1 MVDNANTSSV
11 NNLNNN
17 SKFPIITFKKCVEA
31 DCFYGQK
38 TYRWNP
44 KTRDFIYCKKNG
56 NYIIDLNKTIDKLN
70 IAFNAIKEIV
80 KKNGKVLFVCTK
92 KQLKDSIIESALRS
106 ESFYVVNR
114 WLGGILTN
122 FRTIQNRI
130 QHLKNLER
138 IESNCLDKMNKK
150 EISNLKKEKNR
161 LLKNLKGIK
170 DMRHLPQAIFVVDPE
185 KDKKVIN
192 EANKLKIDVFAIVNT
207 NNDPS
212 SIQFPIPANNYLSK
226 SIKLILDV
234 FTDAIVEAKGG
245 TTIIAYNSGKKDE
258 VVMKDVVNLINK
270 RFLEKKMLKKNKT
283 SNGEENKEDLD
294 NNEKNKSS
302 KSKKDNSLV
311 QKEQED
317 KV

>member
-1 MVDNANTSSV
+1 MIDNTNTSNVDNSI
-11 NNLNNN
+11 NN
-17 SKFPIITFKKCVEA
+17 SELPIVTFKKCVES

-44 KTRDFIYCKKNG
+44 KTKYFIYCKKNG
-56 NYIIDLNKTIDKLN
+56 NYIINLSKTIDNLN
-70 IAFNAIKEIV
+70 KAFNAIKEII
-80 KKNGKVLFVCTK
+80 KKNGQVLFVCTK

-122 FRTIQNRI
+122 FRTIQSRI

-138 IESNCLDKMNKK
+138 IESNFLDKMNKK
-150 EISNLKKEKNR
+150 EISNLKKEKNK

-170 DMRHLPQAIFVVDPE
+170 DMRHLPQAIFIVDPE

-192 EANKLKIDVFAIVNT
+192 EAKKLKIDVFAIVNT

-212 SIQFPIPANNYLSK
+212 DIQFPIPANNYLFK
-226 SIKLILDV
+226 SIKLILDI

-245 TTIIAYNSGKKDE
+245 TTIIAYNNGKKDE
-258 VVMKDVVNLINK
+258 VVMNDVINLVNK
-270 RFLEKKMLKKNKT
+270 RFLEKKMLRKNKT
-283 SNGEENKEDLD
+283 VNNEENKDLD
-294 NNEKNKSS
+294 NSEKNKSS
-302 KSKKDNSLV
+302 KDTKDNNLF
-311 QKEQED
+311 QRLKN
-317 KV
+317 KA